1 MTNRGQD
8 RRVLQIQALVC
19 AAVVLGVALW
29 PPGPLPKL
37 LQAAASGL
45 GSLAVIVP
53 SMAFSWWSSLQ
64 TEAGAPQTTVE
75 SEEAQRRA
83 QRVLG
88 LAGLRLIG
96 SMTLMVIAFT
106 LMSAQALWVLIGVVA
121 AAIGQVVA
129 VATTATQRRSR
140 R

>member
-1 MTNRGQD
+1 MMNRGQD
-8 RRVLQIQALVC
+8 RRVLQTQAWVC
-19 AAVVLGVALW
+19 AAVVVAVALW

-45 GSLAVIVP
+45 GSLAVLVP
-53 SMAFSWWSSLQ
+53 SLAFSWWSSLQ
-64 TEAGAPQTTVE
+64 TEEAATQTPHG

-129 VATTATQRRSR
+129 AATTATQRRSR
-140 R
+140 S